1 MPRQARLDA
10 PGTLALETDT
20 AMIVKIYEQITHR
33 ICCKRDKDE
42 EVNIKALR
50 AGSRRRIVS
59 RLRKR
64 LIRNL
69 VEDFGL
75 SLTETGR
82 NLGFSSSAVAK
93 ALSRRNIEVIKSS

>member
-1 MPRQARLDA
+1 MNRLLT
-10 PGTLALETDT
+10 GYV
-20 AMIVKIYEQITHR
+20 VKEI
-33 ICCKRDKDE
+33 KDE

-50 AGSRRRIVS
+50 AGSRRIVS
-59 RLRKR
+59 RLRNR

-93 ALSRRNIEVIKSS
+93 ALSRRNIEVI